1 MVRRYEHSRLYLM
14 HHCEVPVIVVFT
26 KHDQFLLNVA
36 MHLSDY
42 PNEYPGAT
50 VSKVADKL
58 FQERYLQPLGDDIGF
73 VRLKRAFSVKC
84 QERMLMFFGRN
95 TYAK

>member
-1 MVRRYEHSRLYLM
+1 MVRRYEHLRLYLM
-14 HHCEVPVIVVFT
+14 HHFEVPVIVVFT

-42 PNEYPGAT
+42 PNEYPGAS
-50 VSKVADKL
+50 VSEVANKL

-73 VRLKRAFSVKC
+73 VRLERAFSVKC
-84 QERMLMFFGRN
+84 QERILMFFGRN
-95 TYAK
+95 EYAQ